1 MSEVEIIR
9 YPQIQGINIFYNTVA
24 YRTMH
29 EHKDLELILVLENP
43 LQITLENRE
52 YRATEGEL
60 LILNPGDLHELNAT
74 SASTFLC
81 IQLDTSIFRVGLE
94 NIYFDTLNTKLSG
107 RKIRELLD
115 IMQKYILKDEY
126 YELYIHYRIGKV
138 LYELLSNVSSRTLSI
153 AEWNKKNK
161 KTKLLKNLLAYV
173 DENYMHKIS
182 LSDFAQKENKSLS
195 YVSHLIKSSINQ
207 SFYEYVN
214 FVRLNAACKL
224 MNVPD
229 YRLMDISY
237 DCGFSDYRYFVKAF
251 MERFGKTPKE
261 YRQSLHH
268 TEVWNHQSIHSKERF
283 YTSIE
288 SKELTRKFLAIY
300 KEKD

>member
-43 LQITLENRE
+43 LQIRLENKE
-52 YRATEGEL
+52 YLAQEGEL
-60 LILNPGDLHELNAT
+60 LILNPGDLHELNA
-74 SASTFLC
+74 ACGSTFLC
-81 IQLDTSIFRVGLE
+81 IQLDTSIFRIDME
-94 NIYFDTLNTKLSG
+94 HICFDKLQTKISG
-107 RKIRELLD
+107 ETVRELLD
-115 IMQKYILKDEY
+115 IMKRYIKKDAY
-126 YELYIHYRIGKV
+126 YELYIHYHLGKI
-138 LYELLSNVSSRTLSI
+138 LYELLRSVPNRSLSI
-153 AEWNKKNK
+153 AEWNKRNK
-161 KTKLLKNLLAYV
+161 KTKLLKNLLSYV
-173 DENYMHKIS
+173 DENYMHRIS
-182 LSDFAQKENKSLS
+182 LSDFAKKENKSLS
-195 YVSHLIKSSINQ
+195 YISHLIKASINQ
-207 SFYEYVN
+207 SFYDYVN

-224 MNVPD
+224 MNISD

-237 DCGFSDYRYFVKAF
+237 DCGFSDYRYFIKAF

-268 TEVWNHQSIHSKERF
+268 TEIWNHQSIHSKERF

-288 SKELTRKFLAIY
+288 SKELTGKFLALY